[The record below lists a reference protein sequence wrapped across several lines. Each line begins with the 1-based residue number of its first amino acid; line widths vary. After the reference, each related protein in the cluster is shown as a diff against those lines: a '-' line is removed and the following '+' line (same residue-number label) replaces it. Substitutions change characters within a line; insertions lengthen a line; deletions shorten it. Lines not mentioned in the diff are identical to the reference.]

1 MGGKPKVVKQD
12 PEGDA
17 LRAANKATAEANAK
31 RASRRSANSTGSAS
45 SVLSPTGDSGGSGF
59 LDKVIGA
66 SPNDLKDKVKS
77 KTTLG
82 GG

>member
-1 MGGKPKVVKQD
+1 MGSKPKVVKQD

-45 SVLSPTGDSGGSGF
+45 SVLSPTEDSGTSF
-59 LDKVIGA
+59 LDKGPIGA
-66 SPNDLKDKVKS
+66 RTNDLKDKVKS

>member
-31 RASRRSANSTGSAS
+31 RASRRSANSTGSAM
-45 SVLSPTGDSGGSGF
+45 SVLGSQNSGKKQTGFSGAFSTF
-59 LDKVIGA
+59 L
-66 SPNDLKDKVKS
+66 NDQKS
-77 KTTLG
+77 KLG

>member
-31 RASRRSANSTGSAS
+31 RASRRSANSTGSS
-45 SVLSPTGDSGGSGF
+45 MSVLGSQDSGKKQTGFSGQVSTF
-59 LDKVIGA
+59 L
-66 SPNDLKDKVKS
+66 NDQKS
-77 KTTLG
+77 KLG

>member
-1 MGGKPKVVKQD
+1 MGSKPKVVKQD

-31 RASRRSANSTGSAS
+31 RASRRSANSTGSAM
-45 SVLSPTGDSGGSGF
+45 SVLGSQDSGKKLTGFSGAFSTF
-59 LDKVIGA
+59 L
-66 SPNDLKDKVKS
+66 NDQKS
-77 KTTLG
+77 KLG

>member
-31 RASRRSANSTGSAS
+31 RASRRSANSTGSAM
-45 SVLSPTGDSGGSGF
+45 SVLGGEGGKKPTGFSGAFSTF
-59 LDKVIGA
+59 L
-66 SPNDLKDKVKS
+66 NDQKS
-77 KTTLG
+77 KLG

>member
-17 LRAANKATAEANAK
+17 LRAAEKATAEANTKKAM
-31 RASRRSANSTGSAS
+31 RRSGGAGGMSVLGEQSDDKQRSNIGSALVTS
-45 SVLSPTGDSGGSGF
+45 
-59 LDKVIGA
+59 KYGA
-66 SPNDLKDKVKS
+66 RFGK